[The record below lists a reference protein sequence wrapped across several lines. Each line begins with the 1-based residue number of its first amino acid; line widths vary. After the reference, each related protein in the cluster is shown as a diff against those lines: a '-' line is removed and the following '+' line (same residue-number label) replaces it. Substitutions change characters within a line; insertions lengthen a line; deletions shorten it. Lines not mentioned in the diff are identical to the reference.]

1 MKFSNGEKFDAAAAK
16 ANFDAILANRERHA
30 RLELANQITAVEDIA
45 PNQLKITLKDAYYP
59 ILQELALP
67 RPFRFIAPSQF
78 KDGGTK
84 DGIIKPIGTGPWILT
99 ESRLSEKDE
108 FIRNE
113 SYWGKNRFMNPLRLK

>member
-1 MKFSNGEKFDAAAAK
+1 MPFWQTASVTPG
-16 ANFDAILANRERHA
+16 
-30 RLELANQITAVEDIA
+30 ELANQITAVEDIA

-113 SYWGKNRFMNPLRLK
+113 SYWGKTGL